1 MLENYAKEN
10 RAKENIAKHNPKWP
24 YIPDRS

>member
-1 MLENYAKEN
+1 MLENYVKEN